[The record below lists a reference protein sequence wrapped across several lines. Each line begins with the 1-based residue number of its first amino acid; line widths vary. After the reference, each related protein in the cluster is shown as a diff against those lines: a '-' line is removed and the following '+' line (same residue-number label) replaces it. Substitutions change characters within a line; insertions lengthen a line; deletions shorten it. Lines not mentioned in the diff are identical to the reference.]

1 MIEGVQIAVI
11 DPITCLKFRLFKL
24 FAYWQDRPHRES
36 LRFKIALRSAK
47 HYLRDLLAH
56 DGYRCIPEHI
66 RRIKA
71 LALTQLGKR
80 VYVEYGIDTLDVI
93 SDDPVLF
100 PAVYLNRE
108 RSEHDS
114 SNW

>member
-1 MIEGVQIAVI
+1 M
-11 DPITCLKFRLFKL
+11 FKL

-36 LRFKIALRSAK
+36 VQVKIAIRAAN

-56 DGYRCIPEHI
+56 DEHWCISEHI

-71 LALTQLGKR
+71 LALTQLGKY
-80 VYVEYGIDTLDVI
+80 VYVEYGIDVLDAI
-93 SDDPVLF
+93 FYDPVLF
-100 PAVYLNRE
+100 PAVYLDRE

-114 SNW
+114 